1 MVKDIIDSAFSSTK
15 EGFVGEWMKWILL
28 IVCTFIQLITLG
40 IVPVLNGYIVRVFS
54 GNNTAPEVN
63 QWGKLFI
70 DGWKYNIVAI
80 LYMIPAI
87 IIAVVL
93 GFFAIL
99 PATMGFFTTG
109 NTDEIMAIIGT
120 LLTGVLLTFVVI
132 LLLTLFMYMGL
143 VRLGKTGS
151 IGEAFNFGAIN
162 KQINEG
168 VGWLGYIGYFI
179 LLWFIAVIYV
189 VIISLLSLIPYVG
202 LIFAIILTP
211 LLAVFI
217 AYYMKNIY
225 EASSKA

>member
-1 MVKDIIDSAFSSTK
+1 MGKDIIGSAFSSTK
-15 EGFVGEWMKWILL
+15 EGFVEEWMNWVLL

-40 IVPVLNGYIVRVFS
+40 IVPVLNGYILRVYS
-54 GNNTAPEVN
+54 AGNTTPEVN

-70 DGWKYNIVAI
+70 DGWKYNIVVI

-99 PATMGFFTTG
+99 PTAMGFASTTK
-109 NTDEIMAIIGT
+109 EIFALIGT
-120 LLTGVLLTFVVI
+120 LFTGILITGMLI

-143 VRLGKTGS
+143 VRLGKTDS

-162 KQINEG
+162 KQISEG

-179 LLWFIAVIYV
+179 LLWLIAVIYV
-189 VIISLLSLIPYVG
+189 IIIFALMLIPYLG

-211 LLAVFI
+211 LFSVFI

-225 EASSKA
+225 EAGIQA